1 MFFFGKKHFLVD
13 HLRNFV
19 DIHNHILPGIDDG
32 AETVEESL
40 KLITGFEEF
49 GVTHFICTPH
59 IMNNY
64 YDNTPNTIKQ
74 SYDKLN
80 KALKQKSYENT
91 TLRYSAEY
99 LVDDNFENILQ
110 SNEYLPLND
119 THLLIEMSYLQPSI
133 NFGDAVE
140 KIKKR
145 GIFPVFAHPER
156 YQYLIKDSQKYQA
169 FRKDG
174 IKFQLNML
182 SLSEYYGKNV
192 KKTAIRLLESNSYD
206 FIGSDIHSL
215 KQLLHLKNQL
225 VLERKVLNKLLPL
238 IDHTIETFY

>member
-1 MFFFGKKHFLVD
+1 
-13 HLRNFV
+13 
-19 DIHNHILPGIDDG
+19 
-32 AETVEESL
+32 
-40 KLITGFEEF
+40 
-49 GVTHFICTPH
+49 
-59 IMNNY
+59 MNNY

-206 FIGSDIHSL
+206 LLGSDIHSL